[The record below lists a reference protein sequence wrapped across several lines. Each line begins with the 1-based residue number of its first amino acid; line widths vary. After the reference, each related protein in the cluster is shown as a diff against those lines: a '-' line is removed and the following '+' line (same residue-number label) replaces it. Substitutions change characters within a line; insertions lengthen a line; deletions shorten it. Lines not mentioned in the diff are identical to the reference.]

1 MEIIYKRDLCTNIF
15 MAELVYAVN
24 NKVKMLQMEPCNQ
37 GWKINL
43 ELPDG
48 EYPYK
53 FILNNGIRMNAP
65 DAYEYI
71 NWLNGETWSVLKVV
85 NGKIQ
90 KRKYNSVELN
100 NFCVHN
106 GKTLLY
112 PRERACHVSFDLND
126 VRGVHSITALWYQPD
141 GSLYHIEEATVDAPN
156 NAIHK
161 FKESFW
167 IDLKQ
172 DTHPFAYGIWMV
184 EVYVDGDKKVR
195 EFFSVVRGNNVINTG
210 IYNYAL

>member
-1 MEIIYKRDLCTNIF
+1 MEIIYNRDLSTNVF

-24 NKVKMLQMEPCNQ
+24 NKVKMLLMEPCSQ
-37 GWKINL
+37 GWKANL

-53 FILNNGIRMNAP
+53 FILNNGIRMNDP

-85 NGKIQ
+85 NGEIQ
-90 KRKYNSVELN
+90 KKNYITAELN

-112 PRERACHVSFDLND
+112 PRNRTCHISFDLNN
-126 VRGVHSITALWYQPD
+126 VCGVHSITALWYQPD
-141 GSLYHIEEATVDAPN
+141 GSLYHIEEATVDASKQS
-156 NAIHK
+156 AYK

-167 IDLKQ
+167 IDLEQ
-172 DTHPFAYGIWMV
+172 NTHPFDYI
-184 EVYVDGDKKVR
+184 K
-195 EFFSVVRGNNVINTG
+195 
-210 IYNYAL
+210 